1 MSVLNSL
8 TTKEKKV
15 WFKIA
20 YVTETM
26 TNIMNGEITHEERER
41 LRELKDSLYEALD
54 ILEDNQ

>member
-1 MSVLNSL
+1 MGALNSL
-8 TTKEKKV
+8 TSKERKV

-20 YVTETM
+20 HVTETM
-26 TNIMNGEITHEERER
+26 TDFMNSATNHDERER